1 MDTHFFVVLE
11 GLDGAGKSEVS
22 RQLLRILQT
31 TFGENVLQTFEPND
45 TSAGGQWI
53 RDALTHKIKTTNHGL
68 ALGYAFNRIDHNQ
81 RVITPFING
90 GDQRVVLCDRY
101 YLSSLSYQSVDGLSM
116 DDVMHMNREART
128 PDLTI
133 FLDASTETCYQRM
146 GKRTNKTPELFERN
160 LAQTREKYQ
169 KSMAYLQG
177 RGEKIITVNAD
188 ADLIS
193 VINSVIDVMNAHAPT
208 WFKVDNVTALIAA
221 PKKKNPLLLA
231 FASYDAFLPLLHQLS
246 KRNGT

>member
-22 RQLLRILQT
+22 RQLLRILQN
-31 TFGENVLQTFEPND
+31 TFGGNVLQTFEPHD
-45 TSAGGQWI
+45 LSAGGQWI

-68 ALGYAFNRIDHNQ
+68 ALGYAFNRVDHNQ

-101 YLSSLSYQSVDGLSM
+101 YLSSLSYQAVDGLSM
-116 DDVMHMNREART
+116 DDVMHMNREAR
-128 PDLTI
+128 PPHLTI
-133 FLDASTETCYQRM
+133 FLDASAETCYQRM
-146 GKRTNKTPELFERN
+146 GKRTKKTPELFERN

-169 KSMAYLQG
+169 RSIAYLQE
-177 RGEKIITVNAD
+177 RGEKVITVNAD
-188 ADLIS
+188 ADLLT
-193 VINSVIDVMNAHAPT
+193 VINSVIDVMNTHAPA
-208 WFKVDNVTALIAA
+208 WFKVANIPTLPSAP
-221 PKKKNPLLLA
+221 PKKNLLLSA

-246 KRNGT
+246 RRNDA